1 MVTPDFFSS
10 PFPRRN
16 RCTNLIGQAE
26 KRSRVGED
34 TGTLPPKHGPSSGT
48 AARGLPVLFYFPL
61 LMMALWGFST
71 HAAAAESGFY
81 LSGELGA
88 NFASGLDMTGTSNDR
103 ASVCDEFINPMFAT
117 VTQTEG
123 YENYNCTGP
132 NRGIGNF
139 WKNGFDSAEGI
150 LAGAALGYDIRGK
163 YPGRGWG
170 RFRFELEYFF
180 RDTGYDQTSPIPGA
194 TGVQDDKLAQEIRT
208 AIDRIGNVTAHNL
221 FANLYFDY
229 PNSSRYTPY
238 VGIGAGVGYTD
249 MDYASVWAR
258 NPDVNA
264 ISTGAGLPNVDEIR
278 RNLAGSTSSA
288 QTELSDTL
296 FGYQALFGLDY
307 AVTESITFGVKGRWV
322 NFDSFSGDNFVWDP
336 LRSHAPN
343 LRKDLSEPVWGWL
356 TTGDLK
362 MFGVSL
368 TMKYHF

>member
-1 MVTPDFFSS
+1 MQYP
-10 PFPRRN
+10 
-16 RCTNLIGQAE
+16 IG
-26 KRSRVGED
+26 RTD
-34 TGTLPPKHGPSSGT
+34 IMLPVDKDSGPLSPKHGPGPGK
-48 AARGLPVLFYFPL
+48 AWRGLPFLTYLPL
-61 LMMALWGFST
+61 LVLALWGIST
-71 HAAAAESGFY
+71 PSASAESGFY

-117 VTQTEG
+117 VTQTPG

-132 NRGIGNF
+132 DRGIGNF
-139 WKNGFDSAEGI
+139 WKNGFDSAQGI

-163 YPGRGWG
+163 DPGRGWG

-180 RDTGYDQTSPIPGA
+180 RNTEYDQTSPIPGA

-221 FANLYFDY
+221 FTNLYIDF

-238 VGIGAGVGYTD
+238 LGIGLGVGYTD
-249 MDYASVWAR
+249 MDYASVWSR
-258 NPDVNA
+258 NPDVTA
-264 ISTGAGLPNVDEIR
+264 IATGASLPNVDEIR
-278 RNLAGSTSSA
+278 RNLAGSTSTA
-288 QTELSDTL
+288 LAEISDTL

-307 AVTESITFGVKGRWV
+307 DLTESISFGVKGRWV
-322 NFDSFSGDNFVWDP
+322 NFDSFGGDNFAWDP
-336 LRSHAPN
+336 LRSHVPN

-356 TTGDLK
+356 TTGDLR